1 MHLEDCLRSPVIGR
15 DKRTGALTWS
25 EDQPAVTVSFRAM
38 RDVDNPQLVKVEG
51 VSGLGLR
58 LVDAQGEDV
67 RLGSKGKPL
76 FLRPE
81 QNTLSYAVIPE
92 RTLANLN
99 SGSYMAVVDFNLS
112 YE

>member
-1 MHLEDCLRSPVIGR
+1 MFVWE
-15 DKRTGALTWS
+15 A
-25 EDQPAVTVSFRAM
+25 
-38 RDVDNPQLVKVEG
+38 
-51 VSGLGLR
+51 
-58 LVDAQGEDV
+58 
-67 RLGSKGKPL
+67 KGKPL

>member
-1 MHLEDCLRSPVIGR
+1 
-15 DKRTGALTWS
+15 
-25 EDQPAVTVSFRAM
+25 
-38 RDVDNPQLVKVEG
+38 DNPQLVKVEG